1 MLNKKLTLIGLA
13 LGALIVLGTVVTITA
28 MQNIIPAEGPLPTAT
43 VAPQPDP
50 EPEVEPGVEPGVEP
64 LTIAEIESAY
74 LIFLRDNA
82 PSLLTV
88 DDATLIET
96 GRLICQS
103 FERGQTFS
111 WVFQTALGSG
121 LTFEEATTL
130 IGTAVGAFCP
140 DQQGKLT

>member
-28 MQNIIPAEGPLPTAT
+28 MQNIIPAEGPMPTA

-50 EPEVEPGVEPGVEP
+50 EPEVEPGVEP

-74 LIFLRDNA
+74 LTYLRDKA

-88 DDATLIET
+88 DDATLIEA